1 MSRFTVVAKVAAIP
15 SDSAKCVEVDGKRI
29 ALFNVGGDFYAI
41 GDDCT
46 HEGGPLSEGL
56 LHGEEVECPWHGARF
71 NIKSGRVTLDPAS
84 EDVASY
90 TVRVVGE
97 DIEIEV

>member
-1 MSRFTVVAKVAAIP
+1 MVVAKVAAIP
-15 SDSAKCVEVDGKRI
+15 PDSAKCVEVDGKRI

-41 GDDCT
+41 GDECT